1 MDRFQILGEKPNWT
15 QTVQGD
21 AFQFTEVLYTTWARV
36 SFGRN
41 EDHSIRKRHRYHNYL
56 LAITLVGNP
65 VFANVS
71 NTSAPVAQSSS
82 SVSNFATQVL
92 GGPMVENQYGNGI
105 VCSGPQMGF
114 SPFVTTTFNQRRP
127 QDYIYNTPVY
137 DPTDDDNNGV
147 PDNPGNI
154 LYYQENYSGN
164 KDSLGLN
171 FGFAFT
177 FNIPLDKRFQDSCL
191 NAANTQIN
199 YKTRT

>member
-1 MDRFQILGEKPNWT
+1 
-15 QTVQGD
+15 
-21 AFQFTEVLYTTWARV
+21 
-36 SFGRN
+36 
-41 EDHSIRKRHRYHNYL
+41 
-56 LAITLVGNP
+56 
-65 VFANVS
+65 
-71 NTSAPVAQSSS
+71 
-82 SVSNFATQVL
+82 
-92 GGPMVENQYGNGI
+92 MVENQYGNGI

-127 QDYIYNTPVY
+127 QDYIYSTPVY
-137 DPTDDDNNGV
+137 DTTDDDNNGV

-191 NAANTQIN
+191 DAANTQIKLQKQELNAKMLN
-199 YKTRT
+199 YEIARLKNCGELMLAGIYFDPKSEFAKLCEGVRIAPKPNQVIPHTHKLEISN